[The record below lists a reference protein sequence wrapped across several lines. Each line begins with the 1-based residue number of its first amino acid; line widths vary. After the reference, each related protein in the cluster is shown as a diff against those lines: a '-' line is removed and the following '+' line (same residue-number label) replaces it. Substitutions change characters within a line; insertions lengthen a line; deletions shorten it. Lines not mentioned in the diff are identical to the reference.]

1 MNLLILYTALSVVGL
16 GVTIIDFLGVL
27 NHGDED
33 SGSGD
38 QSGETDDGGG
48 DAGDDGHDIG
58 DDSGDGGYDIGDHDS
73 GDDGHD
79 SSDTESGGHGD
90 DGGQS
95 GHDAHDHSSYL
106 SPGSSG
112 IKAVTAVMAL
122 LRTAVYFSFGA
133 GPTGLFALF
142 RGLAQGQSLLWA
154 AGVGTGTAFLAR
166 ALRKFL
172 RRDLDSSIKPEEF
185 LMEKAVLLLPLGPGT
200 IAKAVVRQY
209 GKETE
214 IYVKCRDPR
223 AAMKKGTEAR
233 IIDFDHELYWI
244 EAVDEKE

>member
-1 MNLLILYTALSVVGL
+1 MNPFILYTALSVFGL
-16 GVTIIDFLGVL
+16 GVTIIDFLGIL

-33 SGSGD
+33 SGGD
-38 QSGETDDGGG
+38 HANGGN
-48 DAGDDGHDIG
+48 DAGDDVGDTGEGSNGHD
-58 DDSGDGGYDIGDHDS
+58 
-73 GDDGHD
+73 DDG
-79 SSDTESGGHGD
+79 

-95 GHDAHDHSSYL
+95 GHDVHDHDHSSYL

-142 RGLAQGQSLLWA
+142 RGLSQGQSLLWA

-166 ALRKFL
+166 SLRKFI

-214 IYVKCRDPR
+214 IYVKCRDSR
-223 AAMKKGTEAR
+223 AAMEKGTEVR
-233 IIDFDHELYWI
+233 IVDFDNELYWI
-244 EAVDEKE
+244 EAANEKECLSPP

>member
-1 MNLLILYTALSVVGL
+1 MNLIILYTALAVFGL
-16 GVTIIDFLGVL
+16 GVTIIDFLGIL

-33 SGSGD
+33 SG
-38 QSGETDDGGG
+38 GG
-48 DAGDDGHDIG
+48 DHTGDADGASVGSPEDDTG
-58 DDSGDGGYDIGDHDS
+58 DNDSGDGGDNS
-73 GDDGHD
+73 GNNGE
-79 SSDTESGGHGD
+79 DTGSH
-90 DGGQS
+90 GGQ
-95 GHDAHDHSSYL
+95 DAHDHASYL

-142 RGLAQGQSLLWA
+142 RGLSRGESLLWA
-154 AGVGTGTAFLAR
+154 AGVGTGTALLAR
-166 ALRKFL
+166 VLRRFI

-185 LMEKAVLLLPLGPGT
+185 LMEKAVLLLPLDPGT

-209 GKETE
+209 GTETE

-223 AAMKKGTEAR
+223 AALKKGTELR
-233 IIDFDHELYWI
+233 IIDFDNELYWV
-244 EAVDEKE
+244 EAANEKE